1 MGNAASTPRWQR
13 AVLLLT
19 LSAAGVVLVL
29 LHGHEPATVDLPACT
44 FRGLSGWHCP
54 GCGSMR
60 ATHHLLHGHVQQAF
74 AHNALLMAAP
84 FILGLQYLRWRLRHN
99 GYRPFVD
106 RARLLGWLGLV
117 VAWALLRNLVNWGAP
132 PLP

>member
-19 LSAAGVVLVL
+19 LSAAVVVLVL
-29 LHGHEPATVDLPACT
+29 LHRHDPATVDLPACT
-44 FRGLSGWHCP
+44 FHRLTGWHCP

-60 ATHHLLHGHVQQAF
+60 ATHHLLHGHVLKAF

-84 FILGLQYLRWRLRHN
+84 FILGLQYLWWRLRHN

-106 RARLLGWLGLV
+106 RTRLLGWLGLV
-117 VAWALLRNLVNWGAP
+117 VAWALVRNLVNWGAP